1 MVQKPRRTTITTI
14 KKSLGTMRECLDNSI
29 VKDSN
34 KTAYRLKF
42 SRIGT
47 SYQIDNAP
55 IPSSDKIGK
64 KLESSFNDFMQKLKV
79 NYDGIK
85 VEGLCFIDKNQD
97 AFIIGYQNY
106 KRKGSKIVS
115 NVHKIKGLMG

>member
-1 MVQKPRRTTITTI
+1 MIQKPRGTTISSI
-14 KKSLGTMRECLDNSI
+14 KKSIGTMRECLDESI
-29 VKDSN
+29 VKTSN
-34 KTAYRLKF
+34 KSAYRLKF

-47 SYQIDNAP
+47 AYKIEDAP

-64 KLESSFNDFMQKLKV
+64 KLESSFNEFMQKLKV

-85 VEGLCFIDKNQD
+85 VEGLCFIDKKQD
-97 AFIIGYQNY
+97 AFVIGYQNY

-115 NVHKIKGLMG
+115 NVHKIKGLVG